1 MQVFQLNINLFFQKI
16 LLTKLLI
23 LIIYININSSF

>member
-16 LLTKLLI
+16 LLMKLLI

>member
-1 MQVFQLNINLFFQKI
+1 MQVFQLNINLYFQKI